1 MAADRTG
8 EAMKNSEAGILGIVS
23 HGDLD
28 GFSVEHRARRL
39 GTVRAP
45 VKPPPPT
52 RRIVRELVLIA
63 AILGAIVL
71 LGPFADVPNPEYPE
85 ASALADRLTTAY
97 RAIWS
102 GEASVE
108 AAASAAGLA
117 VFEFP
122 AGDRTI
128 SVLTHTQPTA
138 ARTCYGLRFGGGDTT
153 IAIKFTS
160 SSSCV
165 PLGEH
170 STIQAA
176 GPWEDVAPNERLTSV
191 WFVPV
196 LIALASCV
204 VVILADIGF
213 RMIFR

>member
-1 MAADRTG
+1 
-8 EAMKNSEAGILGIVS
+8 MKNSEVGFLGSVS

-28 GFSVEHRARRL
+28 GFSVEHRARRV
-39 GTVRAP
+39 GAVRAP
-45 VKPPPPT
+45 VKPPPPM

-71 LGPFADVPNPEYPE
+71 AGPFADVPNPEHPE
-85 ASALADRLTTAY
+85 ANALADRLTSAY
-97 RAIWS
+97 RAIWR

-108 AAASAAGLA
+108 ATASAEDLA

-122 AGDRTI
+122 AGERSI

-138 ARTCYGLRFGGGDTT
+138 AGTCYGLRFGGGETT

-160 SSSCV
+160 SSGCV
-165 PLGEH
+165 PFHEQ

-176 GPWEDVAPNERLTSV
+176 GPWEDVLPTERLTTV

-196 LIALASCV
+196 LIVLASCI
-204 VVILADIGF
+204 VVIITDIGLKL
-213 RMIFR
+213 IFR